1 MHSHPVRT
9 CAAWLS
15 LAVAFA
21 CPLTALAQGEP
32 SPAPAASAA
41 PALSPSKA
49 SITGRVVDAQTSL
62 PVGGATVQIVDRR
75 VSTATA
81 SDGSFRFFDLAPGVY
96 QLRVSRNGYVSA
108 DSDTLALLAGASST
122 VTLAMQAAPTNE
134 RLDVIGRTAVKTVDA
149 LQSSST
155 TYRSL
160 SPEQLLEQGTWRA
173 GDALRELPAINNG
186 ITGDTAALGDDLNL
200 NIRGIGTLETET
212 TFDGHPVAQGVPGGY
227 NFQLSP
233 VFGLRNIQVTYGSG
247 SNLYGVS
254 AIGGI
259 VDFQTIDPTPDR
271 RVVVNQGYGT
281 FDKAAT
287 SVAITGPLG
296 KLGYALAAGVASLD
310 GPLKN
315 LNMYQ
320 PAAAFD
326 QSAPVG
332 SPVYNLGIYQ
342 DDSTVVSRSSVGK
355 LRYAFSQAT
364 NLTFTGVVSSYWEN
378 KTGNGD
384 GDYLNYIPALAFG
397 NAQLA
402 GYKPK
407 NYPKLPACPA
417 GTFPG
422 FNANSQPNGTGP
434 NGMPD
439 GGTLC
444 QTPQQYAT
452 YNSGWQGAG
461 PAWQSFN
468 FNDEDLTF
476 QTSPRNQLVRV
487 DAFTNRYLDTVDRR
501 YALPFVTVPG
511 TSTQAA
517 TKNTNVS
524 EAGVTL
530 TDTIFG
536 RDNELRFG
544 YSYLNIAYN
553 LKSVGANTA
562 KVTDGTPVVSQRQFL
577 FHDAYHA
584 QNSPLTAYLDLN
596 GGTSTATNTS
606 YVDPRLSVADA
617 VTARDVVRI
626 AAGATTTQP
635 AANQLQKQFVASA
648 LGGAGGGKPITC
660 GALNS
665 IGSTPSSIL
674 KPEQGVDQELSWG
687 HRFNGDSQAQLTLY
701 NVNVYDK
708 LYSALVPIS
717 QTGTGFIDPAT
728 LATDVALVANT
739 CGLSAA
745 QAAQLLGV
753 TGTLNI
759 GQLRAQGFMLGGRQR
774 INARAFIDYDWA
786 LDSTALISVPAT
798 FLQSNL
804 TDIVGSQLPRL
815 PLHTIQTSFDQ
826 TVGRTVDLRYTYHW
840 VSANNTKTSPPYD
853 YSDLRMNVAA
863 GPGVFTAM
871 VTNLFNE
878 DAFIQGYRYQGVPL
892 ALNQYATAASYTP
905 YTGAAATELFGIPY
919 RMIYFNYTFRTK

>member
-1 MHSHPVRT
+1 MHSHFMRT
-9 CAAWLS
+9 CTALLL
-15 LAVAFA
+15 LAVTLAYPGA
-21 CPLTALAQGEP
+21 ALAQ
-32 SPAPAASAA
+32 SAA
-41 PALSPSKA
+41 TA

-62 PVGGATVQIVDRR
+62 PVGGATVLIVDRAD
-75 VSTATA
+75 STTTA
-81 SDGSFRFFDLAPGVY
+81 PDGTFAFRTLAPGVY
-96 QLRVSRNGYVSA
+96 QLRVTRNGYVSA
-108 DSDTLALLAGASST
+108 DSDTLALVAGAAT
-122 VTLAMQAAPTNE
+122 AVTLSLQAAPTNE
-134 RLDVIGRTAVKTVDA
+134 RLNVIGRTAVKAVDA

-173 GDALRELPAINNG
+173 GDALRELPGINNG
-186 ITGDTAALGDDLNL
+186 ITGDTAALGDDINL
-200 NIRGIGTLETET
+200 NIRGIGTLETTT

-271 RVVVNQGYGT
+271 RVVVNEGYGT
-281 FDKAAT
+281 FDKGAT

-296 KLGYALAAGVASLD
+296 KLGYAAAVGVASLD
-310 GPLKN
+310 GPLKDQY
-315 LNMYQ
+315 LYQ

-326 QSAPVG
+326 QSAPPG
-332 SPVYNLGIYQ
+332 SSVYNLGIYK
-342 DDSTVVSRSSVGK
+342 DDSTIVSRSSVGK
-355 LRYAFSQAT
+355 LRYAFSDAT
-364 NLTFTGVVSSYWEN
+364 NLTFTGAVSSYWED

-384 GDYLNYIPALAFG
+384 GDYLNYTPALAFG
-397 NAQLA
+397 NAQLS
-402 GYKPK
+402 GYNPK
-407 NYPKLPACPA
+407 NYPKLPACPS
-417 GTFPG
+417 GTFPA
-422 FNANSQPNGTGP
+422 FNANGQPNGTGP
-434 NGMPD
+434 NGQPD
-439 GGTLC
+439 GGALC
-444 QTPQQYAT
+444 QTPAQYAA

-476 QTSPRNQLVRV
+476 QTSPRNQLVRL

-511 TSTQAA
+511 TSTQA
-517 TKNTNVS
+517 TTRNTNVS

-530 TDTIFG
+530 TDSIFG
-536 RDNELRFG
+536 RNNEFRFG

-553 LKSVGANTA
+553 LKSVGANVN
-562 KVTDGTPVVSQRQFL
+562 KVTDGTPVVTQRQFL
-577 FHDAYHA
+577 LHDAYHA

-596 GGTSTATNTS
+596 EGTSTATNTS
-606 YVDPRLSVADA
+606 YVDPRLSVSDT
-617 VTARDVVRI
+617 VTPRDVVRL

-635 AANQLQKQFVASA
+635 AANMLQKQFVASA
-648 LGGAGGGKPITC
+648 LGGAGGGKPISC

-665 IGSTPSSIL
+665 VGSAPSSIL

-687 HRFNGDSQAQLTLY
+687 HRFSGDSQAQLNLY
-701 NVNVYDK
+701 NVNVFNK
-708 LYSALVPIS
+708 LYSASVPLS
-717 QTGTGFIDPAT
+717 ATGTGFIDPAT
-728 LATDVALVANT
+728 LATDLALVANT

-745 QAAQLLGV
+745 DAASLLGV

-759 GQLRAQGFMLGGRQR
+759 GQLRARGFMLSGRQR
-774 INARAFIDYDWA
+774 LNPRAFIDYDWA
-786 LDSTALISVPAT
+786 LDSTVLVSVPTT

-815 PLHTIQTSFDQ
+815 PLHTIQTSLDQ
-826 TVGRTVDLRYTYHW
+826 TVGRAIDLRYTFHW

-853 YSDLRMNVAA
+853 YSDLRLNVAA
-863 GPGVFTAM
+863 GPGVFTAT
-871 VTNLFNE
+871 VTNVFNE
-878 DAFIQGYRYQGVPL
+878 DAFIEGYRYQGVPL
-892 ALNQYATAASYTP
+892 ALNQYATPASYTP
-905 YTGAAATELFGIPY
+905 YTGAAATELFGLPY
-919 RMIYFNYTFRTK
+919 RMIYFNYTIRTR